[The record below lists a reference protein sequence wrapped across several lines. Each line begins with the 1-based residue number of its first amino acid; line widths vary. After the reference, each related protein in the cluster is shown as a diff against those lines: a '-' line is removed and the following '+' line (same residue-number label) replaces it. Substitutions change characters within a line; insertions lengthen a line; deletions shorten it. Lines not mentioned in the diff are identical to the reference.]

1 MKKSRITMLRE
12 LNTWDNRIGSD
23 ATNQETMEA
32 LAKELLDLRRL
43 VRDVIPRI
51 LNWDDRNMAMREF
64 SELGHCDCRMIV
76 GTWTEPDAPRQWTYS
91 DRNFF
96 LKSRESDHHDIWVS
110 AYTREQK
117 QESV

>member
-1 MKKSRITMLRE
+1 MKKSRITALRE
-12 LNTWDNRIGSD
+12 LSAWDNRVESN
-23 ATNQETMEA
+23 AKNQKTMEA

-64 SELGHCDCRMIV
+64 SELGHCDCRIVV

-91 DRNFF
+91 DRDFF
-96 LKSRESDHHDIWVS
+96 LKSRESGHHDIWIS
-110 AYTREQK
+110 AYTREQ
-117 QESV
+117 ESV

>member
-1 MKKSRITMLRE
+1 
-12 LNTWDNRIGSD
+12 
-23 ATNQETMEA
+23 
-32 LAKELLDLRRL
+32 
-43 VRDVIPRI
+43 
-51 LNWDDRNMAMREF
+51 
-64 SELGHCDCRMIV
+64 
-76 GTWTEPDAPRQWTYS
+76 DAPRQWTYS